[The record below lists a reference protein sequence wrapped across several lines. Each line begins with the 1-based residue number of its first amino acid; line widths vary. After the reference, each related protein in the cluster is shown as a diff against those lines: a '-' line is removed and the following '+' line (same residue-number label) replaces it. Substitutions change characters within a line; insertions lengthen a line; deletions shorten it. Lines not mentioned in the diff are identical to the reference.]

1 MGGYSLNDLK
11 KDVGGA
17 VGFVAAPLTTG
28 LGIGEDYLKKL
39 GDDFGD
45 WVRGDMP
52 DIPGGTL
59 TTTYADPSK
68 LPLIYGTVK
77 TGGRF
82 IFEVNEDVAGDPP
95 NEYLHYVVLY
105 CDAGHH
111 GIQGFNEHYFNDIP
125 VSSGEFDGYYE
136 AHEFTGAP
144 GEALPL
150 ALRTN
155 LPQWTTEHTLDGWA
169 GCYYKL
175 RWKGGEGKQPFSR
188 KPSITALISGAKIQR
203 FDQGAARYSED
214 PIEILWDYLRSDRY
228 GWGWPLSYLESVR
241 HVWEAESTFARQDV
255 GGRPL
260 MSCNV
265 QLDLNL
271 SRKSLLDKIRA
282 DFRINLPPRLGEVV
296 PVIEKDKPVVKVFTD
311 DNIGE
316 GYIVERPADLKKHLN
331 RVTIRWNDALDNYK
345 SREYTYP
352 DQAAHEALVIEDGGR
367 KLEKTISSHCI
378 NNEAEAK
385 QLAFVIL
392 NRSRHGARLKIPI
405 FADDFDL
412 EPSDLIQLTNTDLN
426 IVNGIYH
433 VKSINFAKYEIE
445 VEEHRASDYPWQG
458 YENQNPN
465 GGAVIPD
472 LSKRWAGDVTAVN
485 VVVHNQKPA
494 SPGNDLSTL
503 AITVTPPTDLIYSHA
518 QVRYR
523 AASVTAW
530 SSHWQDLKHSTS
542 LVVPYAPNTEYQ
554 IQVRSVSK
562 YDLFSEWIDG
572 GTINLGA
579 STGALPGIENL
590 TLLDGV
596 TFDTAGAPISWGIDT
611 DTLPLYFSHFQ
622 IQIKGLDNT
631 ILNTYESVE
640 KSFVYSHAKNLA
652 DNAGRAF
659 KISVRCVS
667 RTNDLGF
674 ESEIQVENPQPEFLS
689 GLTFKSS
696 IDSITLTFNPVT
708 APDFKSIKIWV
719 GNTSGFTPAPTAY
732 NLETTNNQATI
743 SGLTGNTQYF
753 LRYSLQDIFHGED
766 DIGALSSEFTVSTAV
781 DAQIEFNN
789 ALTRAQ
795 LAADRL
801 ALQTVIGVG
810 TANTDRQNINSS
822 LLNIAALKETA
833 VAHIVDIKQLQL
845 DTTQLGSTVLDFQ
858 NTADNQAI
866 VLQSLATA
874 TQQSTTDISQLKIA
888 NDGYALDFQNMSL
901 EIDGFATAI
910 TDMQTVTAGYASTF
924 QSIDLELDGVATNIT
939 NLQTVTAS
947 NASALTTVQT
957 DQAAAGLILDALK
970 ANGTTSATAG
980 LYVDAGGAIAGVF
993 IGANET
999 SSDIVFSADKFTF
1012 KTQSG
1017 TANPFSIVGDV
1028 VALNNVEIKSSI
1040 NVNDKFLV
1048 DSDGNATIKSGRLST
1063 PIIDGVALVSDGE
1076 SNVVGHTT
1084 LIKKVDFNGGSTTV
1098 LLPLDGYSL
1107 AKLYCPP
1114 ISASE
1119 ETATKVNSM
1128 ITNQN
1133 TSLMYIRCYAGGVQ
1147 LDSNRNNSHN
1157 LILKIKLEKLD
1168 GTITEFWIDDIRN
1181 WESSTVTTN
1190 VVDGNGVAIDTRK
1203 YYWEG
1208 YIDLFGPTSQLAVEL
1223 GITDISQ
1230 IKWLDIRLGC
1240 RYVGSGVQGR
1250 VTSVKSFVS
1259 YKNL

>member
-1 MGGYSLNDLK
+1 MGYSLNDLK
-11 KDVGGA
+11 DDIGGA
-17 VGFVAAPLTTG
+17 AGFVLAPLTTG

-39 GDDFGD
+39 GDDFVD

-52 DIPGGTL
+52 EIPGGTV

-82 IFEVNEDVAGDPP
+82 IFEVNEDVGGDPV

-111 GIQGFNEHYFNDIP
+111 GIQGFKEHYFNEIP

-136 AHEFTGAP
+136 THEFTGAP

-155 LPQWTTEHTLDGWA
+155 LPQWTVEHTLDGWA

-188 KPSITALISGAKIQR
+188 KPSITSEISGAKIQR
-203 FDQGAARYSED
+203 FDQGVARYSED

-228 GWGWPLSYLESVR
+228 GWGWPLAYLESVR
-241 HVWEAESTFARQDV
+241 SVWEAESTFARQSV

-265 QLDLNL
+265 RLDLNQA
-271 SRKSLLDKIRA
+271 RKSLLDKIRA

-316 GYIVERPADLKKHLN
+316 GYIVERPADLKTHLN
-331 RVTIRWNDALDNYK
+331 RVTIRWNDAIDNYK

-352 DQAAHEALVIEDGGR
+352 DQAEHEILVTQDGGR

-433 VKSINFAKYEIE
+433 VKSIDFAKYEIE
-445 VEEHRASDYPWQG
+445 VEEHRPSDYPWQG
-458 YENQNPN
+458 YENQNPS

-472 LSKRWAGDVTAVN
+472 LSKRWASDVTAVN

-503 AITVTPPTDLIYSHA
+503 AITVSPPTDLIYSHG

-523 AASVTAW
+523 ATSVTAW

-542 LVVPYAPNTEYQ
+542 LVVPYAPNTEYE

-562 YDLFSEWIDG
+562 YNRYSEWIDG

-590 TLLDGV
+590 TLLNGF

-611 DTLPLYFSHFQ
+611 ATLPLYFSHFQ
-622 IQIKGLDNT
+622 IQIKSLDNT
-631 ILNTYESVE
+631 ILNTYESVG

-674 ESEIQVENPQPEFLS
+674 ESEIQVENPPPEFLS
-689 GLTFKSS
+689 GLTFRSS

-708 APDFKSIKIWV
+708 APDFKTIKIWV
-719 GNTSGFTPAPTAY
+719 GNTSGFIPVPTAY
-732 NLETTNNQATI
+732 NLETTNNQVTV
-743 SGLTGNTQYF
+743 SGLTVNTQYF
-753 LRYSLQDIFHGED
+753 IRYSLQDIFHGKN
-766 DIGALSSEFTVSTAV
+766 DIGVLSSEFTVNTAV
-781 DAQIEFNN
+781 DAQIAFNN

-810 TANTDRQNINSS
+810 NANTDRQNINSS
-822 LLNIAALKETA
+822 SLNIAALKETA
-833 VAHIVDIKQLQL
+833 LAHIVDIKKLQL

-858 NTADNQAI
+858 DTANNQAI
-866 VLQSLATA
+866 VLQSLTSITA
-874 TQQSTTDISQLKIA
+874 QSRSDISSLKTT
-888 NDGYALDFQNMSL
+888 NDGYAQSFQEISL
-901 EIDGFATAI
+901 ELEGFESAI
-910 TDMQTVTAGYASTF
+910 TNMQTVTGGYASTF

-939 NLQTVTAS
+939 DLQIVSSDNASSLSTLSTQVGGYTTAITNLQTVTS
-947 NASALTTVQT
+947 NNATTLSTVQT
-957 DQAAAGLILDALK
+957 QQTTAGLILTALEE
-970 ANGTTSATAG
+970 NGTTKATAG
-980 LYVDAGGAIAGVF
+980 LFVDTDGALAGVF

-999 SSDIVFSADKFTF
+999 SSELIFKADVFKF
-1012 KTQSG
+1012 KTNDTNIS
-1017 TANPFSIVGDV
+1017 PFTITNENKLEFEGEINIDMGRVVITESVLDLNSHAYKMAINTQGLLSPNNGRVGGID
-1028 VALNNVEIKSSI
+1028 IKT
-1040 NVNDKFLV
+1040 
-1048 DSDGNATIKSGRLST
+1048 DGVGIESLST
-1063 PIIDGVALVSDGE
+1063 NSYSMLLRNTGSNKTAL
-1076 SNVVGHTT
+1076 H
-1084 LIKKVDFNGGSTTV
+1084 I
-1098 LLPLDGYSL
+1098 
-1107 AKLYCPP
+1107 
-1114 ISASE
+1114 
-1119 ETATKVNSM
+1119 
-1128 ITNQN
+1128 
-1133 TSLMYIRCYAGGVQ
+1133 
-1147 LDSNRNNSHN
+1147 
-1157 LILKIKLEKLD
+1157 
-1168 GTITEFWIDDIRN
+1168 
-1181 WESSTVTTN
+1181 
-1190 VVDGNGVAIDTRK
+1190 DGNGTTTGVKAARVSTAFNADSCDTGFFAGKNTYFARFNVSQASTFPGFWTGPGAHYGEWRIISDRDGIWVANSDTWTNILNGATK
-1203 YYWEG
+1203 QKG
-1208 YIDLFGPTSQLAVEL
+1208 QALNKTNIGF
-1223 GITDISQ
+1223 
-1230 IKWLDIRLGC
+1230 
-1240 RYVGSGVQGR
+1240 GSGYGNSPSR
-1250 VTSVKSFVS
+1250 
-1259 YKNL
+1259 